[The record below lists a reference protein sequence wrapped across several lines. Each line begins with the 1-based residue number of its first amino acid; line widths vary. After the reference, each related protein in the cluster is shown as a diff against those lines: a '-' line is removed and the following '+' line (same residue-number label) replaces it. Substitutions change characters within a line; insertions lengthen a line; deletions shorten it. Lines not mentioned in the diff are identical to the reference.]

1 MIAVRGTYHD
11 GKIKLSK
18 EIKTNKPI
26 QVIVTFLDDKIENP
40 SQKLTRDKFNFDKT
54 REILKDINTNFS
66 DTLIDERRE
75 NL

>member
-11 GKIKLSK
+11 GKIELSK